1 MRGLIHLYCGDGKG
15 KTTAA
20 VGLAIRAAGAGKK
33 VLFTQFYKNGSSSE
47 VPVLREIE
55 NIETMHCPVSYGFYK
70 NMSETQKMQA
80 KHDYGVLLDDVLKKA
95 ESMEVLVL
103 DEVVSACNHGTVSEN
118 KIVAFLENKPQWL
131 EVVLTGREPSPR
143 LMELA
148 DYISEI
154 KKIKHPFDKGI
165 AARKGVEF

>member
-47 VPVLREIE
+47 IPLLREIE

-70 NMSETQKMQA
+70 NMSETQKIQA
-80 KHDYGVLLDDVLKKA
+80 KHDYGMLLDEVLEKA
-95 ESMEVLVL
+95 ENMDVLVL
-103 DEVVSACNHGTVSEN
+103 DEAVSACNHGTVSEDE
-118 KIVAFLENKPQWL
+118 IAAFLENKPHGL
-131 EVVLTGREPSPR
+131 EVVLTGREPSLR

-165 AARKGVEF
+165 SARKGVEF